1 MRTKT
6 NTISARP
13 DYLASY
19 PTSAPH
25 MRKCPGAV
33 ELDYGLDHSEHCYR
47 RSDLTSFSSRNGRS
61 VEHCKEVLLLII
73 LTVLKWQ
80 LMPVFLSDASI
91 AINLFL
97 CIHNSSWQVLIET
110 DGWIWICQR
119 VPLCRWDQ
127 SCSMSMVLWGWDPF
141 FIWKEVWWGT
151 FSTKRPAVWRWDPFF
166 I

>member
-1 MRTKT
+1 MPLGRDYHRQKPHFPTSACSWEKSSALEAASSSPDALGHALGTMRTKA

-33 ELDYGLDHSEHCYR
+33 ELDYGLDHSGHCYR
-47 RSDLTSFSSRNGRS
+47 RSDRSTSFSSRNGRS
-61 VEHCKEVLLLII
+61 VEHCKEVHLLII

-91 AINLFL
+91 IINLFSVYPKF
-97 CIHNSSWQVLIET
+97 IMTSSH
-110 DGWIWICQR
+110 
-119 VPLCRWDQ
+119 
-127 SCSMSMVLWGWDPF
+127 
-141 FIWKEVWWGT
+141 
-151 FSTKRPAVWRWDPFF
+151 
-166 I
+166 